1 VYKKLKKPL
10 TQNQEVH
17 VPHLMELIHLL
28 SLDEES
34 RLIEVYQNPPK
45 LGFLALS
52 NCVTEKRVMYQTSE
66 TVYRNVEPK
75 IEYSIQMEQ
84 FSELWN
90 LKNFGPAKEMIGSV
104 EKLPPSII
112 SKLFSPTDVKLSELV
127 QTFVSAFPW
136 TFIYYKHGTY
146 ACNPNFLFNYNYAP
160 LLKDVVKFY
169 RGRIDPSKREQVN
182 MDYSLPVLLQLLA
195 VLPPRSKNALPP
207 GLAKM
212 MTCDSPIADLFPIKV
227 FVDTD
232 GKDMER
238 LGIVQISFVSP
249 IRLFSIEDQIEMSE
263 EELEKYVDDENI
275 VFVLDENK
283 VLDRNLNPSQVVV
296 KSQVVPD
303 PKEVVTY
310 VEATVP
316 VVLASNTKSIS
327 APKFKK

>member
-1 VYKKLKKPL
+1 
-10 TQNQEVH
+10 
-17 VPHLMELIHLL
+17 
-28 SLDEES
+28 
-34 RLIEVYQNPPK
+34 
-45 LGFLALS
+45 
-52 NCVTEKRVMYQTSE
+52 
-66 TVYRNVEPK
+66 
-75 IEYSIQMEQ
+75 
-84 FSELWN
+84 
-90 LKNFGPAKEMIGSV
+90 
-104 EKLPPSII
+104 
-112 SKLFSPTDVKLSELV
+112 
-127 QTFVSAFPW
+127 
-136 TFIYYKHGTY
+136 
-146 ACNPNFLFNYNYAP
+146 
-160 LLKDVVKFY
+160 
-169 RGRIDPSKREQVN
+169 